1 MSFEDA
7 LKNLEEIVK
16 KLESGDIS
24 LDESLKLYE
33 EAMKLSRICNKTL
46 EEAKLKITELS
57 NIEKGDNDE

>member
-1 MSFEDA
+1 MSFEEA
-7 LKNLEEIVK
+7 LKKLEDVVK

-24 LDESLKLYE
+24 LDESLVLYE
-33 EAMKLSRICNKTL
+33 EAMKLSMICNKTL